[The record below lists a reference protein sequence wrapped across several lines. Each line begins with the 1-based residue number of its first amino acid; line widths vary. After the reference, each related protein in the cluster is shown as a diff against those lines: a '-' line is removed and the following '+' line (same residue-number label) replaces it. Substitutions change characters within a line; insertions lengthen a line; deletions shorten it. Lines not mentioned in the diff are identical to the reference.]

1 MLLWCPDWPV
11 IAAEIVLGVP
21 AAEPVIVLH
30 GNRVVAC
37 SEAARQEGVRR
48 GLRRREAQSRCPQLT
63 AVEFDT
69 GRDARAF
76 EPVVAAVEEVAVGV
90 EVIRPGACALA
101 ARGPSRYFGGEEA
114 AAERIVEQVA
124 EACAVESQVGI
135 AEGVFAAGLAARAG
149 RVIAPGETPAFLR
162 AQPIEAIERPELT
175 DLLKRL
181 GIKTLGEFAALPA
194 GDVLT
199 RFGFDGALAH
209 RLAAGFDHRPLAVRR
224 PPPHLE
230 VSETYDEPLERV
242 DVAAF
247 AGRALAERLHDKLA
261 AHGLACTRLGIE
273 AVTANGQ
280 ELHRVWRHDGTLTA
294 AAIAER
300 VRWQLDGWLTGAR
313 RGAPARPTAG
323 LVRLRLIPD
332 GVLVHLGLQPGL
344 WGDAGAD
351 RERAHRAF
359 SRVQG
364 LLGPESVVTPV
375 LSGGRNAD
383 DQIRLVPW
391 GDERDPHRPTAP
403 HTDPVPGVA
412 TVPVLA
418 HHIQPELAFDLPDPD
433 VREEVVD
440 DPAVISLRDRRDR
453 HARDNNSLIP
463 DLSTVPDAVREWA
476 MQGQALAPGEVMQG
490 QEHAAPKHMAP
501 GEGMQGQEHAARKHM
516 APGEGMQGQEHAAR
530 KHMAPGEGMQGQE
543 SAARKHMA
551 PGEGMQG
558 QESAARKHMAP
569 GEGMQGQAQTAQV
582 QVAKR
587 RLQAMEEAV
596 PQQGRVAQGQAAHER
611 TARGQAAHERTA
623 QGQAAHERA
632 AQGRAAQGQAAQGRA
647 MQEQA
652 AGEGPQEQMAAGGV
666 TVVAVQQGGR
676 RRRKAAKQPALP
688 PWPGRLPRPAPALVP
703 ARPLPAVVLDR
714 EGRAVGVSARLEL
727 TGDPAALVI
736 ERAEPVGIGGWA
748 GPWPVDERWWDPAES
763 RRRARFQVV
772 LTDGR
777 AFLLSLAGGHWAV
790 EAIYD

>member
-11 IAAEIVLGVP
+11 MAAEIVLGVS
-21 AAEPVIVLH
+21 AAKPVIVLH
-30 GNRVVAC
+30 GNRVIAC
-37 SEAARQEGVRR
+37 SEAARREGVRR
-48 GLRRREAQSRCPQLT
+48 GLRRREAQSRCPQVE
-63 AVEFDT
+63 AVEHDP

-76 EPVVAAVEEVAVGV
+76 EPVVAAVEEVAAGV
-90 EVIRPGACALA
+90 EVIRPGACAVA

-114 AAERIVEQVA
+114 AAERLVEQVA
-124 EACAVESQVGI
+124 ESCEVESQVGI

-149 RVIAPGETPAFLR
+149 RVIEPGETAAFLR

-181 GIKTLGEFAALPA
+181 GLKTLGEFAALPA

-224 PPPHLE
+224 PPPDLE

-261 AHGLACTRLGIE
+261 AYGLACTRLGIE

-280 ELHRVWRHDGTLTA
+280 ELHRVWRHDGTLTS

-375 LSGGRNAD
+375 LGGGRNAD

-391 GDERDPHRPTAP
+391 GDERAPHRPAAP
-403 HTDPVPGVA
+403 HTDPIPGIK
-412 TVPVLA
+412 TVPVLS
-418 HHIQPELAFDLPDPD
+418 HHIQPELALPSPETPFP
-433 VREEVVD
+433 VRDEPG
-440 DPAVISLRDRRDR
+440 PAVDARPRRPVLGLVTGGQPTRERD
-453 HARDNNSLIP
+453 P
-463 DLSTVPDAVREWA
+463 
-476 MQGQALAPGEVMQG
+476 MGEMS
-490 QEHAAPKHMAP
+490 ECAP
-501 GEGMQGQEHAARKHM
+501 GEGKADK
-516 APGEGMQGQEHAAR
+516 
-530 KHMAPGEGMQGQE
+530 
-543 SAARKHMA
+543 
-551 PGEGMQG
+551 
-558 QESAARKHMAP
+558 
-569 GEGMQGQAQTAQV
+569 
-582 QVAKR
+582 
-587 RLQAMEEAV
+587 EAGV
-596 PQQGRVAQGQAAHER
+596 D
-611 TARGQAAHERTA
+611 
-623 QGQAAHERA
+623 A
-632 AQGRAAQGQAAQGRA
+632 AQERVNAGKGRKK
-647 MQEQA
+647 
-652 AGEGPQEQMAAGGV
+652 
-666 TVVAVQQGGR
+666 QQ
-676 RRRKAAKQPALP
+676 KEP
-688 PWPGRLPRPAPALVP
+688 PWPGKLPKPAPAIVP
-703 ARPLPAVVLDR
+703 VRALPAVVLDDQ
-714 EGRAVGVSARLEL
+714 GDPVGVSARLEL
-727 TGDPAALVI
+727 TGSPAALII
-736 ERAEPVGIGGWA
+736 ERARPVPITGWA
-748 GPWPVDERWWDPAES
+748 GPWPVDERWWDANES

-772 LTDGR
+772 LEDGR
-777 AFLLSLAGGHWAV
+777 AFLLGLSGGHWAI

>member
-21 AAEPVIVLH
+21 SAGPVVVLH
-30 GNRVVAC
+30 GNRVIAC

-48 GLRRREAQSRCPQLT
+48 GLRRREAQSRCPQVE
-63 AVEFDT
+63 AVEHDP

-76 EPVVAAVEEVAVGV
+76 EPVVAAVEEVAAGV
-90 EVIRPGACALA
+90 EVIRPGACAVA
-101 ARGPSRYFGGEEA
+101 ARGPSRYFGGEET

-124 EACAVESQVGI
+124 ESCAVESQVGI

-149 RVIAPGETPAFLR
+149 RVIAPGGTADFLR
-162 AQPIEAIERPELT
+162 GQPIEALERPELT

-181 GIKTLGEFAALPA
+181 GLKTLGEFAALPA

-224 PPPHLE
+224 PPPDLE

-261 AHGLACTRLGIE
+261 AYGLACTRLGIE

-280 ELHRVWRHDGTLTA
+280 ELHRVWRHDGTLTS

-300 VRWQLDGWLTGAR
+300 VRWQLDGWLIGAR

-344 WGDAGAD
+344 WGDAGAG

-375 LSGGRNAD
+375 LGGGRNAD

-391 GDERDPHRPTAP
+391 GDERDPHRPAAP
-403 HTDPVPGVA
+403 HTDPVPGIT
-412 TVPVLA
+412 TVPVLSR
-418 HHIQPELAFDLPDPD
+418 HTQPELTLHLPDPPSP
-433 VREEVVD
+433 VRD
-440 DPAVISLRDRRDR
+440 DPAPEAGEFPWPPVEGAEFTTRSLLVGAAGRPVLGLVPGGRQGDGQGTETP
-453 HARDNNSLIP
+453 ARAAGS
-463 DLSTVPDAVREWA
+463 EK
-476 MQGQALAPGEVMQG
+476 PGG
-490 QEHAAPKHMAP
+490 
-501 GEGMQGQEHAARKHM
+501 
-516 APGEGMQGQEHAAR
+516 
-530 KHMAPGEGMQGQE
+530 
-543 SAARKHMA
+543 
-551 PGEGMQG
+551 
-558 QESAARKHMAP
+558 
-569 GEGMQGQAQTAQV
+569 
-582 QVAKR
+582 
-587 RLQAMEEAV
+587 MEE
-596 PQQGRVAQGQAAHER
+596 
-611 TARGQAAHERTA
+611 
-623 QGQAAHERA
+623 
-632 AQGRAAQGQAAQGRA
+632 
-647 MQEQA
+647 
-652 AGEGPQEQMAAGGV
+652 
-666 TVVAVQQGGR
+666 
-676 RRRKAAKQPALP
+676 RKAAQRAEAKAGKGRKKVRKEP
-688 PWPGRLPRPAPALVP
+688 PWPGRVPRPAPAIVLGRGV
-703 ARPLPAVVLDR
+703 PAVVLDR
-714 EGRAVGVSARLEL
+714 DGEAVGVSARLDL
-727 TGDPAALVI
+727 TGSPAALIV
-736 ERAEPVGIGGWA
+736 ERARPVAITGWA
-748 GPWPVDERWWDPAES
+748 GPWPVDERWWDAEQA
-763 RRRARFQVV
+763 RRRARFQV
-772 LTDGR
+772 LLSDGR
-777 AFLLSLAGGHWAV
+777 AFLLSLSGGHWAV